1 MKKLFKISLGLL
13 IVGLILTAIGFW
25 GHGARDV
32 HFAGPKP
39 VITKNVSKSLV
50 TNQHFDRLDI
60 NATTADIRVRTGREF
75 KVSYQGSSALQPKAA
90 ITDQLVTVKQT
101 QTAYGTIWGSN
112 SSADVITITVP
123 KGTKLAGTI
132 KTTSGDVTVNGVDL
146 TGVTIDARD
155 GDVDLRD
162 LTVEGGK
169 ARVESGDFTSRN
181 VTFRGSYFVN
191 NSDGDNEVVDARVD
205 GYFLKT
211 TDGDNE
217 IDGADHDSGQQSANE
232 NAANLLHLTSED
244 GDNTIKNIQ
253 AVE

>member
-1 MKKLFKISLGLL
+1 M
-13 IVGLILTAIGFW
+13 
-25 GHGARDV
+25 
-32 HFAGPKP
+32 
-39 VITKNVSKSLV
+39 
-50 TNQHFDRLDI
+50 
-60 NATTADIRVRTGREF
+60 
-75 KVSYQGSSALQPKAA
+75 
-90 ITDQLVTVKQT
+90 
-101 QTAYGTIWGSN
+101 
-112 SSADVITITVP
+112 
-123 KGTKLAGTI
+123 
-132 KTTSGDVTVNGVDL
+132 
-146 TGVTIDARD
+146 
-155 GDVDLRD
+155 RD

-169 ARVESGDFTSRN
+169 ARLESGDFTSRN